1 MMILETKLLLALL
14 LMISV
19 VVVVGWIWWM
29 ELEQESLNLKF
40 LLANSLINDS
50 KGPQQDDSY
59 STSLRSL
66 IEAGKGGQHK
76 GANQLH

>member
-1 MMILETKLLLALL
+1 MVILETKLLLALL

-19 VVVVGWIWWM
+19 VVMVGWIWWM

-40 LLANSLINDS
+40 LLADSLINES
-50 KGPQQDDSY
+50 AGLQQDDSY

-76 GANQLH
+76 GSNHSN

>member
-40 LLANSLINDS
+40 LLADSLINS
-50 KGPQQDDSY
+50 SEGPQQDDSHL
-59 STSLRSL
+59 TSLRSL
-66 IEAGKGGQHK
+66 IEAGKGGQNK
-76 GANQLH
+76 